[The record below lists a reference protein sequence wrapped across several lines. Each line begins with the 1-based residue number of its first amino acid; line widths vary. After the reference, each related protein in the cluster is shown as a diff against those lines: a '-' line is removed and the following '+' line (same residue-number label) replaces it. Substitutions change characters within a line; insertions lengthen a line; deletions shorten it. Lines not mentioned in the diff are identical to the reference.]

1 MLFSPRV
8 RFLPIIA
15 LIAATP
21 LGAQPTPAGDPV
33 KGSRQFLQCKACH
46 TVADKGPHAVG
57 PNLWGVYGAK
67 AGSKAGFSYSQAL
80 TKAGITWT
88 PDQLDAFLAR
98 PNGKV
103 PGTKMVFAGL
113 PNPQTRKDVIAYL
126 ASLKKR

>member
-1 MLFSPRV
+1 MLFSTGARL
-8 RFLPIIA
+8 LPVIA
-15 LIAATP
+15 MIVAAP
-21 LGAQPTPAGDPV
+21 LGAQSGPAGDPV
-33 KGSRQFLQCKACH
+33 KGARQFLQCKACH
-46 TVADKGPHAVG
+46 TNIEKGPHAVG
-57 PNLWGVYGAK
+57 PNLWGVYGSK
-67 AGSKAGFSYSQAL
+67 ASSKAGFTYSQAL

-113 PNPQTRKDVIAYL
+113 PNPQARKDVIAYL

>member
-1 MLFSPRV
+1 M
-8 RFLPIIA
+8 
-15 LIAATP
+15 
-21 LGAQPTPAGDPV
+21 
-33 KGSRQFLQCKACH
+33 RQLA
-46 TVADKGPHAVG
+46 
-57 PNLWGVYGAK
+57 
-67 AGSKAGFSYSQAL
+67 SAL

-113 PNPQTRKDVIAYL
+113 PNPEARKDVIAYL